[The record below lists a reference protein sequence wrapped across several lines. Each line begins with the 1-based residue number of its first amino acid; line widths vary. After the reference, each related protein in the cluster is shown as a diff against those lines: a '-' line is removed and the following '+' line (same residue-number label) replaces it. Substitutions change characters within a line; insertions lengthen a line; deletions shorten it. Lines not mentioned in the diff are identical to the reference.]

1 MSEFH
6 QNDERWQNN
15 SEIRLTIFKIN
26 WIIIIDLNANLLC
39 RCWKAIAMQGAA
51 QFQWWNEQ
59 LLSEDIQ
66 PSQRQNLRHIQRQWQ
81 TQRQKQFQQW
91 WNEQHWNEVVSPSP
105 WEMSLPFRNPV
116 CCAFLVGPLSL
127 SLFVG
132 GLQFVNVCPSRVI
145 DIRRNSEL
153 ESKESKTLLV
163 EKSICQK
170 RSWIWMSI
178 TRVTRVSL
186 CQMSFPIWKV
196 VKCDMSRL

>member
-1 MSEFH
+1 MQFILQKLKSH
-6 QNDERWQNN
+6 C
-15 SEIRLTIFKIN
+15 
-26 WIIIIDLNANLLC
+26 NAV
-39 RCWKAIAMQGAA
+39 GGTVPV
-51 QFQWWNEQ
+51 WNEQ

-81 TQRQKQFQQW
+81 TQRQKQFQW
-91 WNEQHWNEVVSPSP
+91 WNEQHWNEVVPPSP

-153 ESKESKTLLV
+153 ESKKSKTLLV
-163 EKSICQK
+163 EKSICQ
-170 RSWIWMSI
+170 RDPGFE
-178 TRVTRVSL
+178 
-186 CQMSFPIWKV
+186 CQSQGSQGSPF
-196 VKCDMSRL
+196 VKCPFQYEKWWNVICPACKSF